1 MGKIRSNKRAANAA
15 YLQTTA
21 ANRDKNTINC
31 KHSYCL
37 LSIAFS
43 RCANQSS
50 EETLINRDQSV
61 ETIQALKKPDLLLKW
76 CKTNR
81 SSKVCH

>member
-21 ANRDKNTINC
+21 ANQAIKTINC

-37 LSIAFS
+37 LSIAS
-43 RCANQSS
+43 VDAQIKVA

-61 ETIQALKKPDLLLKW
+61 ETIRIEKPDLLLKW
-76 CKTNR
+76 
-81 SSKVCH
+81 V